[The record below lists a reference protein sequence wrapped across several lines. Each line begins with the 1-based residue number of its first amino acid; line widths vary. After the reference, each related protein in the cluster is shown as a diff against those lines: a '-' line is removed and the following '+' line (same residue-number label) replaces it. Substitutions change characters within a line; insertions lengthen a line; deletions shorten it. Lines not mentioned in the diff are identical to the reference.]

1 MPIQGDL
8 AAMSVPEL
16 LMWISQYQKTGTLEI
31 RTKKSTET
39 MAFESGALIYSSSTN
54 PEGRLGRLLIKSGVV
69 TEEMHKKARE
79 LRKTKEVAVAKALLD
94 LEYLTE
100 PQLIRFLRKKAEK
113 ELFDLCELVEGE
125 FKFTENHLPKLD
137 LLPLRVDVSRM
148 LLRVTQDRDE
158 KGEYDMDATGIHLKI
173 NTDTW
178 EE

>member
-31 RTKKSTET
+31 RTSKSTAT
-39 MAFESGALIYSSSTN
+39 MAFEGGALIYSSSTN
-54 PEGRLGRLLIKSGVV
+54 PEGTLGRLLIKSGVV

-100 PQLIRFLRKKAEK
+100 PQLLRFLRKKAEK
-113 ELFDLCELVEGE
+113 ELFDLCDLVDGE
-125 FKFTENHLPKLD
+125 FTFDEKRLPKLD

-158 KGEYDMDATGIHLKI
+158 KGEYDMDSTGIRMRI
-173 NTDTW
+173 NSDSW
-178 EE
+178 DE